1 MPPALTR
8 AWAAP
13 LRSMASRSLGGASIM
28 ERMIAGNNRTS
39 GFDYLRILLAA
50 SIVCWHSITTSY
62 GPQYELTIWRGPIG
76 VLMHLTLPM
85 FFALS
90 GFLVAGSLD
99 RCDTLVSFFGLRIL
113 RIAPALA
120 VEITLSA
127 LVLGPLLT
135 SVDLWSYFSNH
146 EFFVYFL
153 NIFGYIHYELPGL
166 FIYNICPKTVN
177 AQLWT
182 IPYELQCYLALGA
195 LSVIGIA
202 NKRGGILLLTVILAQ
217 CDWVLHAWR
226 QGDDG
231 GSGGAPGAILVLC
244 FLVGLLLHIYRDRVR
259 LNAALFGAMAIS
271 ALLLSSLPHGSDY
284 LAFPASYVT
293 IYLGLLNPR
302 KINFLKS
309 GDYSYGLYLYG
320 FPLQQAF
327 SSLGPAVHHWYLNIM
342 VSLPCALG
350 VAMLSWHYVERPALG
365 LRRYLPAIER
375 RLVRAVSGAP
385 VVAG

>member
-1 MPPALTR
+1 
-8 AWAAP
+8 
-13 LRSMASRSLGGASIM
+13 
-28 ERMIAGNNRTS
+28 MIAGNNRTS

-50 SIVCWHSITTSY
+50 SIISWHSITTSY
-62 GPQYELTIWRGPIG
+62 GPQYELTIWRGPLG

-99 RCDTLVSFFGLRIL
+99 RCNTLVSFFGLRIL
-113 RIAPALA
+113 RIVPALA

-135 SVDLWSYFSNH
+135 EVDLRTYFSSQ

-153 NIFGYIHYELPGL
+153 NIVGFIHYILPGL
-166 FIYNICPKTVN
+166 FNSNVLPKTVN

-182 IPYELQCYLALGA
+182 IPFELQCYLALGA
-195 LSVIGIA
+195 LSVVGIA

-217 CDWVLHAWR
+217 GNWAWHALR

-244 FLVGLLLHIYRDRVR
+244 FLVGLLLHIYRDKVR
-259 LNAALFGAMAIS
+259 LNKALFAAMIIL

-284 LAFPASYVT
+284 LAFPVSYIT

-320 FPLQQAF
+320 FPIQQAF
-327 SSLGPAVHHWYLNIM
+327 SSLGPALHHWYINII

-350 VAMLSWHYVERPALG
+350 VAMISWHYVERPALA

-375 RLVRAVSGAP
+375 RLVRAVFGSP
-385 VVAG
+385 VIAG